1 MHFVKHFS
9 YALALSIG
17 AFFVFTTSGEAQEQ
31 QSFQPRL
38 ITLYVGYSG
47 GGGYDI
53 SARLLARHLGRHLP
67 GNPNVVVQN
76 RPGAGSIGLAN
87 ELAGA
92 LPSDGSVLGM
102 IGDVLHI
109 KQVLGEP
116 GIKFIATDYNWIGR
130 IGNSDPV
137 LVLRKDAP
145 ALTIEAARI
154 YEVSIGVP
162 GAGSATAQTLTV
174 VNALLGTKF
183 KLISGYPGSN
193 DVRLAVERGEV
204 HGSGS
209 VLWGVSREWV
219 HKNDLKVLYQVSF
232 EKYSDLP
239 DVPRLIDLAR
249 NEGERK
255 LLGFFSSYTD
265 VGRSIL
271 APPQVSAD
279 RVKVLRAAFDKTVQ
293 DPKFIKD
300 AEAQKADLAFL
311 SGEKLQQLVADVSD
325 LSGALLTQAKEI
337 GSLKVE

>member
-1 MHFVKHFS
+1 MNLAK
-9 YALALSIG
+9 YALYAFATAAG
-17 AFFVFTTSGEAQEQ
+17 ATLGLTTAVAAQER
-31 QSFQPRL
+31 QSFQHRQ

-53 SARLLARHLGRHLP
+53 SARLLARHLGSHLP

-76 RPGAGSIGLAN
+76 RPGAGSIRLAN

-92 LPSDGSVLGM
+92 LPADGSVIGM

-116 GIKFIATDYNWIGR
+116 GIKFVAGDYNWIGR
-130 IGNSDPV
+130 IVNSDPV

-145 ALTIEAARI
+145 ATTIEEARI
-154 YEVSIGVP
+154 HEVAIGVP
-162 GAGSATAQTLTV
+162 GAGSATAQTISV

-183 KLISGYPGSN
+183 KLVSGYPGGN

-209 VLWGVSREWV
+209 VLWGVSRDWV
-219 HKNDLKVLYQVSF
+219 RNNDLKILYQVSF

-249 NEGERK
+249 SDGERR

-279 RVKVLRAAFDKTVQ
+279 RVKILRTAFDQTVK
-293 DPKFIKD
+293 DPKFMKD
-300 AEAQKADLAFL
+300 AETQKTDLAIL
-311 SGEKLQQLVADVSD
+311 PGEKLQQLIAEVSD
-325 LSGALLTQAKEI
+325 LPGPLLARAKEI
-337 GSLKVE
+337 GGLKAE